1 MSARTARRRL
11 VSIIALALTLGFG
24 AFACQADAAGNSK
37 LTIKGL
43 ERGSLS
49 DADLQK
55 GTTILVVFAGWSP
68 RCRDVIERVNEIQG
82 KWGSRARIGLVD
94 FQESE
99 SDIRGFLAN
108 RKTSVPVYLDSDG
121 EFSKRYAV
129 TQLPYLLIIRD
140 GKILSQGRLPE
151 DADRAIST
159 ALK

>member
-1 MSARTARRRL
+1 MRAPTPRRRI
-11 VSIIALALTLGFG
+11 VSNIALALILALV
-24 AFACQADAAGNSK
+24 AFACQADAASDSK
-37 LTIKGL
+37 MVIKGL
-43 ERGSLS
+43 DRGSLS

-55 GTTILVVFAGWSP
+55 GTTILVVFASWSP
-68 RCRDVIERVNEIQG
+68 RCRDVIARANAIHG
-82 KWGSRARIGLVD
+82 KWSNQARIGLVD

-99 SDIRGFLAN
+99 ADIRGFLKDS
-108 RKTSVPVYLDSDG
+108 KTAVPIYLDSDG